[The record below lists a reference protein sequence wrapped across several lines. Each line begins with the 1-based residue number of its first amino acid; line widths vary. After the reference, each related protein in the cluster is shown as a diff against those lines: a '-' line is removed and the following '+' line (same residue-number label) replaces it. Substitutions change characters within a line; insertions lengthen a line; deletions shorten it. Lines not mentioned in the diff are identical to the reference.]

1 MAIQEILCT
10 LFKLGASCYSMP
22 IDKLLIEYLLVP
34 SVILILFLYFA
45 VGFVLRGFNSK
56 LKGLLSIVMYIV
68 VVYSGLYSVFAPF
81 AYSYLFLMII
91 LLMAG
96 FFVERLVSREW
107 ASAGFKGAGKL
118 YKKLK
123 EKIPSEKDLRKLIA
137 LYNTIENEIVELTKK
152 ASSAS
157 DDEKKRYERLLIE
170 AEEREK
176 EVRWNIINAATDLK
190 EKKGLSKD
198 LEDEIKKIGIKI

>member
-1 MAIQEILCT
+1 MAVQEIICGL
-10 LFKLGASCYSMP
+10 LKLGATCPSMP

-45 VGFVLRGFNSK
+45 VGFVLRGFDSTV
-56 LKGLLSIVMYIV
+56 KGLLAIVMYIV

-96 FFVERLVSREW
+96 FFVERLINREW
-107 ASAGFKGAGKL
+107 ASAGYKGAGKL

-123 EKIPSEKDLRKLIA
+123 EKMPSEKDLKKLVA
-137 LYNTIENEIVELTKK
+137 LYKTIENEIGRLNK
-152 ASSAS
+152 AVSSAT
-157 DDEKKRYERLLIE
+157 DDEKKRYEHSLIE
-170 AEEREK
+170 AEGRK
-176 EVRWNIINAATDLK
+176 EELRWNIINVASDLK
-190 EKKGLSKD
+190 EKRSLSKD
-198 LEDEIKKIGIKI
+198 LEEDLKNIGIKI